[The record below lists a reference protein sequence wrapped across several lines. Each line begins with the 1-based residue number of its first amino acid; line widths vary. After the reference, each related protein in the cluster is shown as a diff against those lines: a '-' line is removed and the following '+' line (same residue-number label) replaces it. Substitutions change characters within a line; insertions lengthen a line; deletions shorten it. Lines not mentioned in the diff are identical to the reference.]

1 MKRSGATTTVAAAV
15 ATTAAAAV
23 VATAAAAVAATTAP
37 TATAVAATAVAAVAA
52 TATTAVAVAAGRRHS
67 AAAVRPDRHVQHPR
81 LQRPALRQPAIRH
94 PRVLRPW
101 KWRAVVLAVLA
112 LATVLGSAAAAAA
125 HPLGKFTINQYSGLR
140 VQPDRVLVDYV
151 VDMAEIPAF
160 QTRQELDVDGGGT
173 VSAAEAAAWRDR
185 ECHGIAARLQ
195 ARLDGQALRF
205 AVTGGTVA
213 FPPGQGG
220 LATLR
225 LECALAAPAGGRAGA
240 RTLAYVDG
248 NFAGRVGWRE
258 ITAVGDGTTLE
269 AADVPARSPSAR
281 LTAYPKDLL
290 RSPLAQDQATVR
302 FRPGGPRWGG
312 AAPAA
317 AGRTSRAPMAVDRAT
332 AAFAAL
338 VARQHLTLGFALF
351 AVLLATVL
359 GAVHALAPGH
369 GKSVMAAYLV
379 GLHGQARQAVTIGA
393 TITVTHTAGVLVLG
407 VVLTASRVVAPERLY
422 PWLGLASGLLLA
434 AVGVGLL
441 RRAITGGR
449 YHHHPH
455 GHPHGHGHGA
465 VTRPGQGHRHGAGRG
480 DGHDHRAGSGHDHH
494 HGPEPGHDRHDLGQA
509 HGRGDGRRGGTV
521 PAEEKQRGAWPV
533 SRRALVT
540 LGFAGGLVPSP
551 SAVVVLL
558 GAVALG
564 HAWFGV
570 LLVLAYGVGMAGT
583 LTGIG
588 LLLVRARRTVDGRWA
603 AATPGWLARASGL
616 MPLATASVI
625 VVVGLALAA
634 RGAAAI

>member
-1 MKRSGATTTVAAAV
+1 VSRAARRPWARR
-15 ATTAAAAV
+15 AM
-23 VATAAAAVAATTAP
+23 
-37 TATAVAATAVAAVAA
+37 VAAVL
-52 TATTAVAVAAGRRHS
+52 AVAV
-67 AAAVRPDRHVQHPR
+67 
-81 LQRPALRQPAIRH
+81 
-94 PRVLRPW
+94 
-101 KWRAVVLAVLA
+101 
-112 LATVLGSAAAAAA
+112 VLGSAVAAAA
-125 HPLGKFTINQYSGLR
+125 HPLGNFTINQYGGLR

-160 QTRQELDVDGGGT
+160 QARQELDADHDGT
-173 VSAAEAAAWRDR
+173 ASATEAAAWRDR
-185 ECHGIAARLQ
+185 ECPGVAARLH

-205 AVTGGTVA
+205 AVTGSTIS

-225 LECALAAPAGGRAGA
+225 LECALAAPAGSATAGA
-240 RTLAYVDG
+240 RALAYVDG

-258 ITAVGDGTTLE
+258 ITAVGDGTTLV
-269 AADVPARSPSAR
+269 AADVPARGTSAR
-281 LTAYPKDLL
+281 LTAYPEDLL
-290 RSPLAQDQATVR
+290 RSPLAQDRATVR
-302 FRPGGPRWGG
+302 FRPGGPRLEG
-312 AAPAA
+312 AGPAPAA
-317 AGRTSRAPMAVDRAT
+317 DRARTSRAPLAVDRAT
-332 AAFAAL
+332 AAFTSL

-379 GLHGQARQAVTIGA
+379 GLHGRARQAVTIGA

-407 VVLTASRVVAPERLY
+407 IVLTASRAVATERLY

-441 RRAITGGR
+441 RRAVTGR
-449 YHHHPH
+449 HHHPH
-455 GHPHGHGHGA
+455 GHRHGHGHGGA
-465 VTRPGQGHRHGAGRG
+465 APHDPGHDHGDTAPHDPGRGHGEAAHDLGHAHGHGDGAGRG
-480 DGHDHRAGSGHDHH
+480 TGA
-494 HGPEPGHDRHDLGQA
+494 EPGPMGAKRWQA
-509 HGRGDGRRGGTV
+509 G
-521 PAEEKQRGAWPV
+521 PL
-533 SRRALVT
+533 SRRALVI

-583 LTGIG
+583 LTGVG
-588 LLLVRARRTVDGRWA
+588 LLLVRARRTVDRRRA
-603 AATPGWLARASGL
+603 ATTPGWPARAGRF
-616 MPLATASVI
+616 MPLATASLI
-625 VVVGLALAA
+625 VAVGLVVAA
-634 RGAAAI
+634 QGAAAI